1 MLCLVLII
9 LYYLTNPHFQS
20 IKVLKL
26 LEKLDLSAYK
36 KTFKKEKVNGYM
48 MCRLDE
54 ETLEKELGVKKHLHR
69 IRLMEVI
76 TGKIDVRMHF
86 PS

>member
-1 MLCLVLII
+1 MLNGD
-9 LYYLTNPHFQS
+9 Y
-20 IKVLKL
+20 IKSHSLKVQKL

-36 KTFKKEKVNGYM
+36 RTFKKEKVNGYM

-54 ETLEKELGVKKHLHR
+54 KTLETELGVKKYLHR

-76 TGKIDVRMHF
+76 TGKTNVRMHF
-86 PS
+86 VGQ